1 MATRITQAPSN
12 RQNSYGSSGA
22 GASSVDVGNSTI
34 TRMARE
40 DTRWFVIAVV
50 VLSVVLFFAL
60 PMSLLVLVDA
70 ERVKAEVRAEIKQM
84 KKLQAELKQLKKEQ
98 ENE

>member
-1 MATRITQAPSN
+1 MATRATQTSQN
-12 RQNSYGSSGA
+12 RQNSYGGSSLNSG
-22 GASSVDVGNSTI
+22 GMDVGNSAI

-60 PMSLLVLVDA
+60 PLSLLIYVDTA
-70 ERVKAEVRAEIKQM
+70 RMQAEVRGEIKQ
-84 KKLQAELKQLKKEQ
+84 LKRLKKELEQ
-98 ENE
+98 VKEK